1 MAPKPDVSEERKN
14 QILEA
19 ATSVF
24 ARLGFHKARMDDIV
38 EEANLSKGALYWY
51 FQSKDAIIEALLQRI
66 FERDFAE
73 LHTFVQSEGSAAE
86 RLLAFTRR
94 SAEELERLTWF
105 VPVALEFYGLLSRQ
119 KVVKRSIRQY
129 VRSYQA
135 GLTEMIRQ
143 GIESG
148 EFRAVDPQSVV
159 VAIMGMYEGLGLL
172 WLIDPETVP
181 LRHSMEASLKLLL
194 EGIRK
199 QPGGS

>member
-1 MAPKPDVSEERKN
+1 M
-14 QILEA
+14 
-19 ATSVF
+19 
-24 ARLGFHKARMDDIV
+24 
-38 EEANLSKGALYWY
+38 
-51 FQSKDAIIEALLQRI
+51 
-66 FERDFAE
+66 
-73 LHTFVQSEGSAAE
+73 
-86 RLLAFTRR
+86 
-94 SAEELERLTWF
+94 
-105 VPVALEFYGLLSRQ
+105 
-119 KVVKRSIRQY
+119 
-129 VRSYQA
+129 RSYQA